1 MKKGMSPLVTGIT
14 AGMIA
19 GGCAMMMQN
28 RSAAQHTMKTM
39 KKGTGK
45 ALRTV
50 SSLMDDMSYLMR

>member
-1 MKKGMSPLVTGIT
+1 MKKNMHPLMTGLT

-28 RSAAQHTMKTM
+28 RSQAQHTMKTV
-39 KKGTGK
+39 KKNTGK